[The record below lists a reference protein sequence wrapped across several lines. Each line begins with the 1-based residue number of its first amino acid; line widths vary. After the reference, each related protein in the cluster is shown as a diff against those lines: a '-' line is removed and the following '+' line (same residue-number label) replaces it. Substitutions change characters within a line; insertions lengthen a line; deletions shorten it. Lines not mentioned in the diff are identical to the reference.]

1 MSNVVDNAQLLA
13 TLIGILKNQNAKL
26 SEEMKLSVQ
35 KQIDELALI
44 SPDKGDKGDTGDAGP
59 QGIPGIQGEPGE
71 KGPVGPKGVKGVKG
85 DLGDPGNT
93 GARGEQGVQGY
104 PGIRGLQG
112 SQGIQGEIGPQGI
125 QGETGPKGADGK
137 DGVDGV
143 DGVLGK
149 DGTAGATGVDGKD
162 GTDGVNGKNGVAGK
176 DGVDGVDGKDG
187 KDGNPGETGAQ
198 GEKGD
203 PGSDAN
209 VAPLEKKFQ
218 ELSKT
223 VDTKL
228 SKIAY
233 NAVTGTSAGSGEVN
247 LRNLD
252 DVDYNSVSSP
262 TNGHVLIY
270 NSTLGKWQANTAP
283 GAGGGISA
291 ATFNSALANTNLSI
305 SNVKTGL
312 TTTNT
317 ALRTLISDRLQ
328 VANASAT
335 YQTITIERA
344 ALANTNSFIK
354 SQLANTNLAISNV
367 KTGLTSTNTALRTL
381 ISDRLQVA
389 NAATLYTTKSD
400 PTTSGLLA
408 HTGRATISTN
418 LNVSGNTV
426 IGKLVANGSLGTGGY
441 ALKTNGSTVY
451 WDAVGAGGGS
461 TTQYITVVNANA
473 LFATKAY
480 AAANSYVKS
489 VLANTNLRV
498 NLINTNLTSTNT
510 ALRTLISDR
519 IQVANAA
526 TLYTTKSNPTT
537 SGLLAHTGRATIST
551 NLAVTGNTST
561 NKSTVTSRLD
571 ASSANTLIGGL
582 SANSSLGSNGFVL
595 KSNGSTVYWGQISPT
610 AIVKDLTQNDVVF
623 ITSDY
628 RLKEN
633 VLKMV
638 GALNNVMKLN
648 PVEYTWKNN
657 GSSGQG
663 FLAHELQSV
672 VPDSVIGKK
681 DEVYIE
687 KYEISPHMPATY
699 DERGTPLTP
708 EVDAIFGE
716 REIPKYQ
723 SIDKTFL
730 IAILTSAIQEQ
741 QTLIKSL
748 TDRISVLESKYRR
761 MYFL

>member
-44 SPDKGDKGDTGDAGP
+44 SPDKGDKGDAGDAGP
-59 QGIPGIQGEPGE
+59 QGISGIQGEPGE
-71 KGPVGPKGVKGVKG
+71 KGPVGPKGIKGVKG
-85 DLGDPGNT
+85 DLGDPGNA
-93 GARGEQGVQGY
+93 GARGEQGVQGE

-112 SQGIQGEIGPQGI
+112 SQGIKGEIGPQGI

-143 DGVLGK
+143 DGVPGK
-149 DGTAGATGVDGKD
+149 DGTAGATGVNGKG
-162 GTDGVNGKNGVAGK
+162 GTDGIDGKNGVAGK

-187 KDGNPGETGAQ
+187 KDGKPGETGGQ

-233 NAVTGTSAGSGEVN
+233 NAVTGTSAGSGEVD
-247 LRNLD
+247 LQNLD
-252 DVDYNSVSSP
+252 DVDYNSVSAP

-291 ATFNSALANTNLSI
+291 ATFNSALANTNL
-305 SNVKTGL
+305 
-312 TTTNT
+312 
-317 ALRTLISDRLQ
+317 
-328 VANASAT
+328 
-335 YQTITIERA
+335 
-344 ALANTNSFIK
+344 
-354 SQLANTNLAISNV
+354 AISNV
-367 KTGLTSTNTALRTL
+367 KIGLTSTNTAIRTL
-381 ISDRLQVA
+381 VSDRLQVA

-426 IGKLVANGSLGTGGY
+426 IGKLVANGSLGSSGLV
-441 ALKTNGSTVY
+441 LKSNGSTVY
-451 WDAVGAGGGS
+451 WDAVAAGAGGS
-461 TTQYITVVNANA
+461 TDQYITVVNANA

-519 IQVANAA
+519 LQVANAA

-582 SANSSLGSNGFVL
+582 SANSSFGSNGFVL

-610 AIVKDLTQNDVVF
+610 AVVSSLTQNDVVF

-708 EVDAIFGE
+708 EVDAVFGE

-741 QTLIKSL
+741 QTHIKSL

>member
-44 SPDKGDKGDTGDAGP
+44 SPDKGDKGDAGDAGP
-59 QGIPGIQGEPGE
+59 QGISGIQGEPGE
-71 KGPVGPKGVKGVKG
+71 KGPVGPKGIKGVKG
-85 DLGDPGNT
+85 DLGDPGNA
-93 GARGEQGVQGY
+93 GARGEQGVQGE

-112 SQGIQGEIGPQGI
+112 SQGIKGEIGPQGI

-143 DGVLGK
+143 DGVPGK
-149 DGTAGATGVDGKD
+149 DGTAGATGVNGKG
-162 GTDGVNGKNGVAGK
+162 GTDGIDGKNGVAGK

-187 KDGNPGETGAQ
+187 KDGKPGETGGQ

-233 NAVTGTSAGSGEVN
+233 NAVTGTSAGSGEVD
-247 LRNLD
+247 LQNLD
-252 DVDYNSVSSP
+252 DVDYNSVSAP

-291 ATFNSALANTNLSI
+291 ATFNSALANTNLAI
-305 SNVKTGL
+305 SNVKIGL
-312 TTTNT
+312 TSTNT
-317 ALRTLISDRLQ
+317 SLRTLISDRLQ

-344 ALANTNSFIK
+344 ALANTNS
-354 SQLANTNLAISNV
+354 AISNV
-367 KTGLTSTNTALRTL
+367 KTGLTSTNTAIRTL
-381 ISDRLQVA
+381 VSDRLQVA
-389 NAATLYTTKSD
+389 NAATLYTTKSN

-426 IGKLVANGSLGTGGY
+426 IGKLVANGSLGSSGLV
-441 ALKTNGSTVY
+441 LKSNGSTVY
-451 WDAVGAGGGS
+451 WDAVAAGAGGS
-461 TTQYITVVNANA
+461 TDQYITVVNANA

-519 IQVANAA
+519 LQVANAA

-582 SANSSLGSNGFVL
+582 SANSSFGSNGFVL

-610 AIVKDLTQNDVVF
+610 AVVSSLTQNDVVF

-708 EVDAIFGE
+708 EVDAVFGE

-741 QTLIKSL
+741 QTHIKSL